1 MSFCA
6 LIHPVRF
13 GVFVLAFAGAVR
25 AGAAIERVEVNF
37 DHVRGLAAERA
48 RSPYRAS
55 AGDLPKG
62 LAGLSRMEEMGIRF
76 RPESAL
82 WGNAGLPFSLQL
94 VHRGPMR
101 REAMVVREFSATHQQ
116 TIPFSKDFFD
126 YGDAGRLG
134 WLRSSLNYA
143 GVRVQ
148 TAISRPDAIEEWL
161 TFLAGSWRAIGSG
174 QAPGAWSR
182 GLVVDAGVPGLTE
195 EMPLFTDV
203 WLGKPEPGDRRLR
216 AYALLDSPGL
226 TGAYQFVITPGRTTV
241 AEVRL
246 ELYFRRQVTLV
257 GFAPLVSSFWYGE
270 NTVRPAGVLWPE
282 RHDSDGLL
290 VQVRD
295 QAPVWRP
302 LGNPSGVRRS
312 ELQVERLARFGL
324 MQRDR
329 NPAHYQDLETA
340 YQAKP
345 SVWVEPVGDWGK
357 GSVRLVE
364 LPNPHGT
371 DFNVQVFWVP
381 EREPDTDRPL
391 ALAYRIS
398 WGEPEPGEPAGLA
411 RVVATRSG
419 VMPGAERREDART
432 RLFWVDFAGDM
443 VTGLQATDMSVQ
455 ADARNGRIAGHR
467 LVRNPDLPGW
477 RVEIEVEADEGARLV
492 ELSCQL
498 RRGYEV
504 LSEGW
509 NSTWI
514 P

>member
-1 MSFCA
+1 
-6 LIHPVRF
+6 
-13 GVFVLAFAGAVR
+13 
-25 AGAAIERVEVNF
+25 
-37 DHVRGLAAERA
+37 
-48 RSPYRAS
+48 
-55 AGDLPKG
+55 
-62 LAGLSRMEEMGIRF
+62 
-76 RPESAL
+76 
-82 WGNAGLPFSLQL
+82 
-94 VHRGPMR
+94 
-101 REAMVVREFSATHQQ
+101 
-116 TIPFSKDFFD
+116 
-126 YGDAGRLG
+126 
-134 WLRSSLNYA
+134 
-143 GVRVQ
+143 
-148 TAISRPDAIEEWL
+148 
-161 TFLAGSWRAIGSG
+161 
-174 QAPGAWSR
+174 
-182 GLVVDAGVPGLTE
+182 
-195 EMPLFTDV
+195 
-203 WLGKPEPGDRRLR
+203 
-216 AYALLDSPGL
+216 
-226 TGAYQFVITPGRTTV
+226 
-241 AEVRL
+241 
-246 ELYFRRQVTLV
+246 LV

-364 LPNPHGT
+364 LPNPQGT

-381 EREPDTDRPL
+381 ERAPDAGRPL
-391 ALAYRIS
+391 ALAYRIG
-398 WGEPEPGEPAGLA
+398 WGEPEPGESAGLA

-419 VMPGAERREDART
+419 EMPGAEKREDART
-432 RLFWVDFAGDM
+432 RLFWVDFAGDL
-443 VTGLQATDMSVQ
+443 VTGLQAADMSVQ
-455 ADARNGRIAGHR
+455 ADARNGRIVGHR